1 MHASQEISRDALR
14 IEGGRPLRG
23 TVRISGAKNAALPA
37 MAASLLSGDDCVLE
51 NVPAIADVAV
61 MAELLRRLGAVV
73 DEGDGAL
80 TIRGDGVSETVAPTE
95 IVSVLRGSFLVM
107 GALLGRFGEVA
118 CAPPGGDVIGQRP
131 LDVHLT
137 GFRALGA
144 DVGRRG
150 EKYYARVPTGKHLR
164 GARIFL
170 DYPSVLGTQN
180 VILAAVLAEGES
192 VIVNAAAEPEIAFL
206 ASMLNRMGACVDGAG
221 THTVRVQGVPE
232 LHGARMRI
240 IPDRI
245 EAGTFAIAA
254 AGTAGEVQIVDA
266 EPRHLDAL
274 LFKLREVGV
283 RIHEFEGGFG
293 VTGRGR
299 YQPTSIQALPYPGL
313 ATDLQAPMAVLL
325 TQASGVSLVHERV
338 YDNRM
343 MYLGEL
349 RKFGAE
355 VASAGSTAIISGGAP
370 LVPANARALDIRAGA
385 ALMIAGL
392 IAEGESTIT
401 EMYHLQRAYSNLEAK
416 LAALGARTSRV
427 STRERIAD

>member
-1 MHASQEISRDALR
+1 MSNVGDHSKNALR
-14 IEGGRPLRG
+14 ITGGRPLRG
-23 TVRISGAKNAALPA
+23 RVRVSGAKNAALPA
-37 MAASLLSGDDCVLE
+37 MAASLLSGDQCVLE
-51 NVPAIADVAV
+51 NVPDIADVDV
-61 MAELLRRLGAVV
+61 MADLLRRLGAVV
-73 DEGDGAL
+73 RNEGD
-80 TIRGDGVSETVAPTE
+80 TIVINGDGVAETVAPTE
-95 IVSVLRGSFLVM
+95 LVSVMRASFLVM

-118 CAPPGGDVIGQRP
+118 CASPGGDVIGQRP
-131 LDVHLT
+131 IDVHLT

-144 DVGRRG
+144 EVGRTG
-150 EKYYARVPTGKHLR
+150 EKYFARVPAGRRLR

-180 VILAAVLAEGES
+180 VLLAAALADGES
-192 VIVNAAAEPEIAFL
+192 VIVNAAAEPEITCL
-206 ASMLNRMGACVDGAG
+206 ATMLNAMGGRVEGAG
-221 THTVRVQGVPE
+221 TSIIRIQGVPE
-232 LHGARMRI
+232 LHGCRTRI

-254 AGTAGEVQIVDA
+254 AATAGEVQILDS

-274 LFKLREVGV
+274 LFKLGEVGV
-283 RIHEFEGGFG
+283 RIEETEGGFC
-293 VTGRGR
+293 VSGRR
-299 YQPTSIQALPYPGL
+299 QYQPTSIQALPYPGL

-355 VASAGSTAIISGGAP
+355 VASAGSTAIISGGHA
-370 LVPANARALDIRAGA
+370 LHPATARALDIRAGA

-392 IAEGESTIT
+392 IAEGDSTIT
-401 EMYHLQRAYSNLEAK
+401 EIHHLERAYSELDAK
-416 LAALGARTSRV
+416 LGELGARVSRV
-427 STRERIAD
+427 SSRDWHPD